1 MTLNVEGGYVNGS
14 STFLPCQCTI
24 DELLEDANAALTD
37 PAATR
42 EQLEQLK
49 NWLDQLNNGAA
60 VVSPT
65 PCKRTFATTY

>member
-1 MTLNVEGGYVNGS
+1 M
-14 STFLPCQCTI
+14 STA
-24 DELLEDANAALTD
+24 ANAALTD